1 MKRRKLSRKNFV
13 DRLTRI
19 ELTRESETLHQGT
32 VTSGL
37 QLLDVAPMRPSPV
50 SRQCSHF
57 SKVHN
62 DTCLKYTNIYIY
74 IYIHTSVCIHTVH
87 SIRCVYKYIRMY
99 VHISACTENAL
110 PYASSTSMKK
120 VSHAYISLY
129 PSFSSFILFDLSLSL
144 SLSLSL
150 RCTKIWLFEEYI
162 TN

>member
-13 DRLTRI
+13 DPPTRI
-19 ELTRESETLHQGT
+19 EHRESETLHQGT

-74 IYIHTSVCIHTVH
+74 IYIYTSISIHTVGN
-87 SIRCVYKYIRMY
+87 IRCIYKYTRIY
-99 VHISACTENAL
+99 VHISACTENAS
-110 PYASSTSMKK
+110 PYASSTNMKK

-129 PSFSSFILFDLSLSL
+129 ISFVFSFILLFYIIRSLSTL
-144 SLSLSL
+144 
-150 RCTKIWLFEEYI
+150 Y
-162 TN
+162 